1 MLCILFYVAFDLG
14 KMFLS
19 RKIGCLPP
27 RTRTALEWRPIRR
40 CKSVCNFR
48 RDAPSR
54 SGSEAPRAKPSDPGR
69 LSEGLFTRGIPV
81 HWSSANVRKKR
92 SRSFFL
98 WPFLNALGCSVGCF
112 TVVLM
117 VGFWSF
123 FLFES
128 SPCIFACGMLLGG
141 RSFLGGNAYIAEVS
155 FLFNVAITIF
165 PESSHSLRKHRPLQ
179 SPNVDHENPWV
190 LWVPAWFWHKCSS
203 CVIVRLGSTYK
214 ITCRFRIISFTLSI
228 PVTPLFFLG
237 APDFCCRWN
246 SAGRL
251 LRRTSLAFSAS
262 SLGRRPTSYF
272 HAGVTKT
279 RNGVI
284 FGKHML
290 FFFFVLGNVFNNT
303 PEHHV
308 AKK

>member
-1 MLCILFYVAFDLG
+1 MW
-14 KMFLS
+14 
-19 RKIGCLPP
+19 
-27 RTRTALEWRPIRR
+27 E
-40 CKSVCNFR
+40 
-48 RDAPSR
+48 
-54 SGSEAPRAKPSDPGR
+54 
-69 LSEGLFTRGIPV
+69 
-81 HWSSANVRKKR
+81 KKER
-92 SRSFFL
+92 VFFL

-128 SPCIFACGMLLGG
+128 SLSIFVCGMLLGG
-141 RSFLGGNAYIAEVS
+141 RFFLGCNACIAEVS

-165 PESSHSLRKHRPLQ
+165 PESSHSLRKHRPMQ

-190 LWVPAWFWHKCSS
+190 LWVPAWFWHECSS
-203 CVIVRLGSTYK
+203 CVIVILGSTYIK
-214 ITCRFRIISFTLSI
+214 SPADLELSNFI
-228 PVTPLFFLG
+228 FVNPCKSQSPPCFFLG

-284 FGKHML
+284 FGEKNAG
-290 FFFFVLGNVFNNT
+290 FFSATFSIILLNT
-303 PEHHV
+303 MCPKNSATV
-308 AKK
+308 